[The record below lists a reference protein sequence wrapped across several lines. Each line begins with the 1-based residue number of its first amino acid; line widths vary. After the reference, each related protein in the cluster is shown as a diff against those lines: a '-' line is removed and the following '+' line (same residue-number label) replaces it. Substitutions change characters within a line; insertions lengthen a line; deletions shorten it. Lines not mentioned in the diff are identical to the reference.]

1 MHLASHQ
8 LFSVKT
14 FSAVG
19 TRTRIYAFID
29 VVVASIAITFSLLS
43 NKKLLPSS
51 IRLKKLLL
59 QSCSQ
64 KTTSKFSGVEANK
77 SQHLATSFIVA
88 KPFQTFGFGMKFR
101 RGSPPPSLVRTGALR
116 NIFILRAGV

>member
-1 MHLASHQ
+1 MHFASHQ

-14 FSAVG
+14 PSAIG
-19 TRTRIYAFID
+19 TRTRIHAFIA
-29 VVVASIAITFSLLS
+29 VVAASIAITFSLLS
-43 NKKLLPSS
+43 NKKLLP
-51 IRLKKLLL
+51 ILVRLKKLLL

-64 KTTSKFSGVEANK
+64 KTTSKFSGVKANE

-88 KPFQTFGFGMKFR
+88 KPFQTFVFGMKFR

-116 NIFILRAGV
+116 NIFIFRAGA